1 MFIQGLDQAQG
12 GDTLFHHIHLQVKI
26 YEIPQL
32 VIPVSLFFTEAANH
46 ALTPDGPLHL
56 VQLDHPLHLGEQISE
71 VVHSKLLTR
80 LNCSCSSN
88 LNLERI
94 LRFPI
99 RIHIGGAGMV
109 DPSK

>member
-46 ALTPDGPLHL
+46 ALTPDGPLLL
-56 VQLDHPLHLGEQISE
+56 VQLDHPGLDQLKELLVYLGRPSG
-71 VVHSKLLTR
+71 V
-80 LNCSCSSN
+80 
-88 LNLERI
+88 
-94 LRFPI
+94 
-99 RIHIGGAGMV
+99 GALAA
-109 DPSK
+109 